1 PVGVM
6 QGHYKMLDEKGQEF
20 ITEIEPFRLAVP
32 NVLN

>member
-1 PVGVM
+1 
-6 QGHYKMLDEKGQEF
+6 KMLDEKGQEF